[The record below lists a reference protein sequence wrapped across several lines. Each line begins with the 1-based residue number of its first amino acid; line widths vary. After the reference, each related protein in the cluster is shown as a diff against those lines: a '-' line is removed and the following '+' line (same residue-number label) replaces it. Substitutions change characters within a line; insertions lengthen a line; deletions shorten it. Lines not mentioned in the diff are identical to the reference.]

1 MKTDMNAARIYVGTY
16 GKYND
21 GSLYGE
27 WLELSEFYDMD
38 DFMFRCA
45 EIHSDEEEP
54 EYMFQD
60 WENIPDSMID
70 EGHLQENFFALRNA
84 LDMLSDTE
92 KEAFWVWSDGKNTD
106 LTQDAYILVK
116 CFRNEYIGSYAS
128 MEEFAE
134 ELVIMENDL
143 SDFALR
149 YFDFGKY
156 ADELFSTD
164 FWYNDGCVFRNE

>member
-54 EYMFQD
+54 EYMF
-60 WENIPDSMID
+60 
-70 EGHLQENFFALRNA
+70 
-84 LDMLSDTE
+84 LD
-92 KEAFWVWSDGKNTD
+92 
-106 LTQDAYILVK
+106 
-116 CFRNEYIGSYAS
+116 
-128 MEEFAE
+128 
-134 ELVIMENDL
+134 
-143 SDFALR
+143 
-149 YFDFGKY
+149 
-156 ADELFSTD
+156 
-164 FWYNDGCVFRNE
+164 